1 MGVFP
6 QQSIQKQGVRM
17 AAWKVLLTDGLEEN
31 GKEILRSA
39 VEVTD
44 QSGISAEDLLKV
56 VGQYDALI
64 VRGRTKVTE
73 AVFAAA
79 PQLKVVGRAG
89 VGVDNIDLAAAKAHQ
104 VTVVNSPLA
113 TTVAV
118 AELTLSLM
126 LSLVRELSRADA
138 SMKAGKWLKKEFEGR
153 ELFGKTLGVI
163 GFGRIGSAVAAR
175 AKAFEM
181 KILAYDPLVSAEEI
195 KKRGGE
201 PVSLD
206 ELLAAADMITMHMP
220 LTADSRN
227 LLNAEALAKT
237 KAGVYIVCAARGGVI
252 DEEALLAALNSGH
265 VAGAALDV
273 FANEPPG
280 ATELVAHPHVI
291 DSPHIGA
298 QTVEAQARAANDIA
312 DEVLNALAGKPLR
325 WKVA

>member
-1 MGVFP
+1 
-6 QQSIQKQGVRM
+6 M

-73 AVFAAA
+73 SVLAAA
-79 PQLKVVGRAG
+79 PHLKVVGRAG

-126 LSLVRELSRADA
+126 LSLVRELPRADA

-312 DEVLNALAGKPLR
+312 EEILNALAGKPLR